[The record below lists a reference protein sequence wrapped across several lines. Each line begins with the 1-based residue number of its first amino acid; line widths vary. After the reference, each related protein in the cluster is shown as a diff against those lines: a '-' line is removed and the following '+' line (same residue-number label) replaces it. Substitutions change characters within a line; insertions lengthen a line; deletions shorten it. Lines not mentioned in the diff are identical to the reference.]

1 MKFGAH
7 HFVNFDDSERLSG
20 RLDLLMMTAT
30 ADLDWARWLR
40 TLRPKGTLCLLGASP
55 GPVTLP
61 VLPMIFGEYCFTAS
75 VVGSPARITDML
87 NFAAAHKIETA
98 VEMLSLEQANEAL
111 HKLRINQT
119 RYRIVLT
126 VG

>member
-1 MKFGAH
+1 
-7 HFVNFDDSERLSG
+7 
-20 RLDLLMMTAT
+20 
-30 ADLDWARWLR
+30 
-40 TLRPKGTLCLLGASP
+40 
-55 GPVTLP
+55 
-61 VLPMIFGEYCFTAS
+61 
-75 VVGSPARITDML
+75 ML

-98 VEMLSLEQANEAL
+98 VETLSLEQANEAL